1 MPSIDVVRKELV
13 DCQEFSLVFHLPLL
27 SSFMSSLKNVP
38 FSFLV
43 PVEAVTI
50 VPKVVCILLF
60 IYFLSFDEKDVF
72 YFRNDLIF
80 FVLDEKL

>member
-1 MPSIDVVRKELV
+1 
-13 DCQEFSLVFHLPLL
+13 
-27 SSFMSSLKNVP
+27 MSSLKNVP